1 LTTKYTK
8 GGGVVG
14 DDSGG
19 VFVWFVWFVFFV
31 VRVSR
36 KVSGFRS
43 QVLGRREVGG
53 SDLVD
58 PVNSVKTSRF
68 GLHCEPIKV
77 SGIFENSIACLFI
90 FWLDI

>member
-1 LTTKYTK
+1 MTTKYTK

-14 DDSGG
+14 DDSRGIL
-19 VFVWFVWFVFFV
+19 VWFVFFV